1 MCTARLY
8 SSCIGMHI
16 AQLVTQLMRRQQ
28 NNTVFLRRSVRL
40 RALRSTLTSHF
51 ELADRSPRCTLAS
64 ASCYTRDPMETAQS
78 VGDDAHAGVNMAW
91 VCVGARTAH
100 RVKSFVSVGRRP
112 GLSVGAQT
120 RTRAQ
125 VTVGPGHLVRQTG
138 AKTTKDKE
146 KLRLK
151 QKNRKDNAVKDF
163 LNPCRAFWEEG
174 SLRCQHVGEKGAS
187 L

>member
-28 NNTVFLRRSVRL
+28 NNTFFLRRSVRL
-40 RALRSTLTSHF
+40 RALCSTLTSHF

-100 RVKSFVSVGRRP
+100 RVKSFVSVGRRH
-112 GLSVGAQT
+112 GLSVGAET

-125 VTVGPGHLVRQTG
+125 AKVRPAHLVRQTSVRS
-138 AKTTKDKE
+138 AVSAELT
-146 KLRLK
+146 LR
-151 QKNRKDNAVKDF
+151 
-163 LNPCRAFWEEG
+163 
-174 SLRCQHVGEKGAS
+174 KGDTWW
-187 L
+187 